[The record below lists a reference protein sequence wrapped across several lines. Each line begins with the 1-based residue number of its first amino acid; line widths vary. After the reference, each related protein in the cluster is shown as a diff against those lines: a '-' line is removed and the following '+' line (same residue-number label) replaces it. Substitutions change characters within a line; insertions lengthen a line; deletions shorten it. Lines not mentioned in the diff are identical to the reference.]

1 MKMLQGLLAE
11 IERIPS
17 EIYCGHVTS
26 LVGGLIEVVGPR
38 EQSFIGGACDIQ
50 AKDGQLIKAEVVGF
64 KDNKT
69 LLMPFSSMEGVG
81 PGSKVNFLGHEYAV
95 FPDRSWLGRVIN
107 AFGEAIDH
115 KGPLRIGSWRY
126 PLKTTPVPAHERA
139 MVGERLDLGV
149 RVMNTFLPSC
159 LGQRMGI
166 FAGSGVGKSVFMGQ
180 FARHAKA
187 DVIVIGLIGERG
199 REVKEFI
206 AHALGEE
213 GLKKSVLIVSTSDE
227 PALMRRQAAYM
238 TLAVSEYFRDQGY
251 QVLCLMDSV
260 TRFAMA
266 LREIGLAIGEPTASK
281 GYTPTVFS
289 ELPKLLERA
298 GPGRDDASPCYITGL
313 FTVLVEGD
321 DHNEPVADTVRGI
334 LDGHIVLE
342 RAIAERGRF
351 PAINLLK
358 SVSRTLPGCHTS
370 EENALIQR
378 ARRLLATYENMSEMI
393 RLGVYKLG
401 SDPNVDEAIKYYEPL
416 EDFIA
421 QSIEECKTIEQS
433 FQELRA
439 IFNR

>member
-1 MKMLQGLLAE
+1 MLQGLLAE
-11 IERIPS
+11 VERIPT
-17 EIYCGHVTS
+17 EIYCGHVIS
-26 LVGGLIEVVGPR
+26 LVGGLIEVMGPR
-38 EQSFIGGACDIQ
+38 EKSFIGGACDIHT
-50 AKDGQLIKAEVVGF
+50 KNETSIKAEVVGF
-64 KDNKT
+64 RDNKT

-81 PGSKVNFLGHEYAV
+81 PGSKVHFLGYEYAA
-95 FPDRSWLGRVIN
+95 FPDQSWLGRVIN

-115 KGPLRIGSWRY
+115 HGPLKLGPWRY
-126 PLKTTPVPAHERA
+126 PLKSPPIPAHERA

-149 RVMNTFLPSC
+149 RVINTFLPSC

-206 AHALGEE
+206 SHALGEE
-213 GLKKSVLIVSTSDE
+213 GLKKSVLVVSTSDE

-238 TLAVSEYFRDQGY
+238 TLAVAEYFRDQGF

-266 LREIGLAIGEPTASK
+266 LREIGLAVGEPTASK

-298 GPGRDDASPCYITGL
+298 GPGREEPEPKYITGL

-358 SVSRTLPGCHTS
+358 SVSRTLPGCHS
-370 EENALIQR
+370 AEENALIQR
-378 ARRLLATYENMSEMI
+378 ARNLLATYENMAEMI
-393 RLGVYKLG
+393 RLGVYKVG
-401 SDPNVDEAIKYYEPL
+401 SDPKIDEAIHYYEPL
-416 EDFIA
+416 EKFIA
-421 QSIEECKTIEQS
+421 QAIEESRSIEDS
-433 FQELRA
+433 FEELRA
-439 IFNR
+439 ILNG